1 MRTTR
6 PRVVIVGAGFAGLRA
21 ARTLASAPV
30 DVLLLDKHNY
40 HLFQPLLYQVAVGAL
55 APAEIAYPVRTILRK
70 QRNLEFRV
78 VSVLGFDLK
87 ARVWST
93 SRGALLYD
101 HLIVASGAA
110 TNTFGLDD
118 VAENGFD
125 LKDLPDSLRLRNHLM
140 GCFEDAV
147 AAADPA
153 ERRALLTIAVAG
165 GGPTGVEVAG
175 AVSELLRRV
184 LTRDYRAIPRGE
196 ISVILLESGTR
207 ILSAMPERL
216 SRAAMVSLTALGVD
230 VRTAATVS
238 AFDGRTV
245 RFADGGSLAARTLVW
260 AAGVKASPLTKT
272 LTVPLHA
279 SGRVI
284 VEPTL
289 EVKGHTD
296 VYAVGDAAYLETPEG
311 AVPMLAPPAIQ
322 MGGCAARNVM
332 HKIAGEPLQAFRY
345 KDPGTMA
352 TIGRSAAVAVLGRFQ
367 FRGLLAW
374 LVWLFVHLMQLIG
387 FRNKLVVLIDWAW
400 QYLFY
405 RPASALM
412 LSGGEPGERG
422 HTRATLQDK
431 ELDKSHSPP

>member
-21 ARTLASAPV
+21 ARTLAGAPV
-30 DVLLLDKHNY
+30 DVLLLDKNNY

-55 APAEIAYPVRTILRK
+55 PPAEIAYPVRSILRK
-70 QRNLEFRV
+70 QRNVEFRV
-78 VSVLGFDLK
+78 LSVRGFDLTG
-87 ARVWST
+87 RTVST
-93 SRGALLYD
+93 SRGDVPYD

-125 LKDLPDSLRLRNHLM
+125 LKDLPGALRLRNKLM
-140 GCFEDAV
+140 RCFEDAI
-147 AAADPA
+147 AAADPE

-184 LTRDYRAIPRGE
+184 LARDYQAIPRGE
-196 ISVILLESGTR
+196 ISVVLLESGTR
-207 ILSAMPERL
+207 ILPAMPERL
-216 SRAAMVSLTALGVD
+216 SRAAASSLAALGVD
-230 VRTAATVS
+230 VRLGAAVS

-245 RFADGGSLAARTLVW
+245 RFADGGRLAARTLVW
-260 AAGVKASPLTKT
+260 AAGVKASPLTTT
-272 LTVPLHA
+272 LTVPRHR

-289 EVKGHTD
+289 EVKGHPD
-296 VYAVGDAAYLETPEG
+296 VYAVGDAAYLETPSG
-311 AVPMLAPPAIQ
+311 PVPMLAPPAMQ
-322 MGGCAARNVM
+322 MGACAARNVM
-332 HKIAGEPLQAFRY
+332 HKLADEPLEAFHY

-387 FRNKLVVLIDWAW
+387 FRNKLVVLVDWAW

-405 RPASALM
+405 RPASALI
-412 LSGGEPGERG
+412 LEGDELGP
-422 HTRATLQDK
+422 RAGDRFTLHDK
-431 ELDKSHSPP
+431 ELDKPRPSP